1 MRGLCIDLG
10 TSNTTVSSVGKA
22 QVFTQPSFVTINTED
37 NIIIDAGQ
45 NSKDALGKTPENVIV
60 VKPLAGG
67 VIADY
72 SAAEGMLKLLAKK
85 AFNRV
90 VFTGVSAVVTVPSN
104 ATQMEK
110 RAVSE
115 AVKNLGVSSVKVL
128 PCSMAAAIGAGIN
141 VLTPT
146 GSMVVDIG
154 GGTTDAAVIA
164 LGIIATGV
172 CIKDAGDSMDAAI
185 SAYVKRRY
193 NVIIGD
199 NTAERIKNELGC
211 AIPRPKTLL
220 GKYKGRD
227 ISTGLP
233 TEFTVT
239 SEEIRSVI
247 KSILTKIVD
256 SVTIALEKTPPELLS
271 DVMEAGITITGGC
284 ANIYGLAE
292 FFTKKTGFKTK
303 VVENPSYSTLRGAE
317 KALSDKKLKPLWKTK

>member
-10 TSNTTVSSVGKA
+10 TSNTSFSAVGKA

-45 NSKDALGKTPENVIV
+45 NSKDALGKTPENVSVI
-60 VKPLAGG
+60 KPLQGG

-72 SAAEGMLKLLAKK
+72 SAAEGMLKLISKK
-85 AFNRV
+85 TFNRV
-90 VFTGVSAVVTVPSN
+90 VFTGVSAVVTVPST
-104 ATQMEK
+104 ATQMER

-115 AVKNLGVSSVKVL
+115 AVKNLGVSNVRVL
-128 PCSMAAAIGAGIN
+128 PASMAAAIGAGIN

-172 CIKDAGDSMDAAI
+172 CIKDAGDSMDSAI

-199 NTAERIKNELGC
+199 NTAERIKMELGC
-211 AIPRPKTLL
+211 AVPRPKALL

-227 ISTGLP
+227 VSTGLP
-233 TEFTVT
+233 KEFTVT
-239 SEEIRSVI
+239 SEEIREVM
-247 KSILTKIVD
+247 KDILTRIVD

-271 DVMEAGITITGGC
+271 DVMEEGITITGGC
-284 ANIYGLAE
+284 ANIYGIAE
-292 FFTKKTGFKTK
+292 FFTKKTGFKAK
-303 VVENPSYSTLRGAE
+303 VVENPGYCALRGTE
-317 KALSDKKLKPLWKTK
+317 KALSDKKLKHLWKTK